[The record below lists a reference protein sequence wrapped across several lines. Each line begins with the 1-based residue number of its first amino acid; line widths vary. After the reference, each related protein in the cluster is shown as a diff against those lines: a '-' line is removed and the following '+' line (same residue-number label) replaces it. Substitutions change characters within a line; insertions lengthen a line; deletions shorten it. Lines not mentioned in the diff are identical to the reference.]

1 MTGALARLLP
11 STLFGR
17 LLASLL
23 LAIGVTLAV
32 MVTLIVQDRREL
44 SMSVGNLGDSSRR
57 IAEIIGT
64 LEPLDRDARA
74 AERARLTEDTS
85 LRIEPAVIQREAL
98 SRHQLV
104 TVERAFASEL
114 RERLGDGYSFKLER
128 PIHRD
133 PPGIIRLVPRRHRED
148 MQVLDLVVGLRD
160 GDTLLFRVA
169 SPQLDPPLPWNLFI
183 QLGVLTLVLV
193 AVLLVVTRNVTRPL
207 SNLARAADAAGR
219 SVRNPPLA
227 EEGVR
232 EIREA
237 TRAFNTMQDRVLR
250 YLDSRT
256 VVLAAM
262 SHDLRT
268 PLTRLRLRLESLS
281 DPHLRERFGAD
292 LDEME
297 GMVHGALA
305 LFEGLNDDEAFERV
319 DVNALLGKLLADYR
333 ELGSNVSIEGA
344 AFDVIQAKPRA
355 LRRCLTN
362 LIDNALKFGKRATI
376 RVEDGPELVIR
387 VCDEG
392 PGIPEE
398 SLEKVFEPFYRLESS
413 RSRDTGGTG
422 LGLSIARDVVQA
434 HSGTLTLRNRPAGG
448 LIAELRLRRRA
459 RIGRVRS

>member
-1 MTGALARLLP
+1 M

-17 LLASLL
+17 LLASVL
-23 LAIGVTLAV
+23 LAVAVTLGV
-32 MVTLIVQDRREL
+32 MVTLIVQDRRDL
-44 SMSVGNLGDSSRR
+44 SMRVGNLGDSSRR
-57 IAEIIGT
+57 VAEIARS
-64 LEPLDRDARA
+64 LQELDRDARS
-74 AERARLTEDTS
+74 AERQRLIDDRS
-85 LRIEPAVIQREAL
+85 LRVEPSVIQRTAL

-104 TVERAFASEL
+104 TVERAFAEEL
-114 RERLGDGYSFKLER
+114 RGLLGDSYTVKLGR
-128 PIHRD
+128 PIDRD
-133 PPGIIRLVPRRHRED
+133 PPGLIRLVPRRHRED
-148 MQVLDLVVGLRD
+148 MQVLDLSLRLPD
-160 GDTLLFRVA
+160 GDTLAFRVA

-183 QLGVLTLVLV
+183 QLGVLALVLV
-193 AVLLVVTRNVTRPL
+193 VVLFVVTRNVTRPL

-256 VVLAAM
+256 GVLAAM

-268 PLTRLRLRLESLS
+268 PLTRMRLRVESVH
-281 DPHLRERFGAD
+281 DPQLRERFGAD

-305 LFEGLNDDEAFERV
+305 LFEGLDDDEAFEAV
-319 DVNALLGKLLADYR
+319 DVNALLAKLVTDY
-333 ELGSNVSIEGA
+333 EVLGSRVTMEGGGLQP
-344 AFDVIQAKPRA
+344 DLRVQGKPRA

-362 LIDNALKFGKRATI
+362 LVDNALKFGTRALI
-376 RVEDGPELVIR
+376 RVEDGPELMIR
-387 VCDEG
+387 ICDEG
-392 PGIPEE
+392 PGIPQAL
-398 SLEKVFEPFYRLESS
+398 LEKVFEPFYRLESS

-434 HSGTLTLRNRPAGG
+434 HGGTLTLRNRPEGG
-448 LIAELRLRRRA
+448 LMAELRLPRR
-459 RIGRVRS
+459 